1 MKAIKF
7 FAISAMAAAMIT
19 SCSNEDE
26 LSQSNYPS
34 DNIIRITAGVNN
46 AKTRAEGAGT
56 PLENPLSLTVVNKY
70 TETTLAA
77 KYTYVNKVF
86 KKNDN
91 VWTCS
96 EAEAQ
101 TQPLL
106 WQNKETLV
114 DIAALA
120 PAQEG
125 KFDGVYNKE
134 TRKFSSF
141 SYSVADDQSTSSD
154 NNDLLY
160 YYAKDFKPGESLKD
174 GKLSIQMNHAFCM
187 IDIVVTLGTE
197 FNKPNVLDDSPIVK
211 VTLGGTK
218 IAANVDVKN
227 APTSSTT
234 GTTEGTTE
242 GSTTTGSTTASFVT
256 ASGEATDI
264 TTTKGTFTPAVNA
277 EKKADPE
284 VNAISSFSCIAIP
297 QTVAANTFKV
307 SLKTAGKLY
316 EWTSDKEI
324 TLQSGYRYTLNLT
337 MGNDVVL
344 LKGGSIS
351 ATPWTEITSDKPLET
366 D

>member
-7 FAISAMAAAMIT
+7 FAITAMAAAMFT

-46 AKTRAEGAGT
+46 AKTRADESAGT
-56 PLENPLSLTVVNKY
+56 PLKNPLSLTVVNKN
-70 TETTLAA
+70 TETTLAK
-77 KYTYVNKVF
+77 KYTYVNQVF
-86 KKNDN
+86 TKDENE
-91 VWTCS
+91 VWKCS
-96 EAEAQ
+96 E
-101 TQPLL
+101 TKPLL
-106 WQNKETLV
+106 WQNSETPV
-114 DIAALA
+114 DIVAFA

-125 KFDGVYNKE
+125 KFDGVCDNDGKIQPI
-134 TRKFSSF
+134 T
-141 SYSVADDQSTSSD
+141 YSIATNQSTKSD
-154 NNDLLY
+154 YNDLLY
-160 YYAKDFKPGESLKD
+160 NYTPGFVPGGTNLDKD

-187 IDIVVTLGTE
+187 IDINVTLGTE
-197 FNKPNVLDDSPIVK
+197 FNKPNVLDDSPITEVM
-211 VTLGGTK
+211 LEGTK
-218 IAANVDVKN
+218 IEANVDVKN
-227 APTSSTT
+227 AATGSTE
-234 GTTEGTTE
+234 GSTEGTTE
-242 GSTTTGSTTASFVT
+242 GSTTTTTASVVT
-256 ASGEATDI
+256 ASGEAAKI
-264 TTTKGTFTPAVNA
+264 ITTKGSFDKAANA
-277 EKKADPE
+277 EA
-284 VNAISSFSCIAIP
+284 NAISHFSCIAIP

-307 SLKTAGKLY
+307 SLKTADKLY